1 MTIAVGDKLPEFT
14 FKAVTA
20 EVPAERTTAEI
31 FAGRKVVLFAV
42 PGAFTGTCSKV
53 HVPGYLAELDNLKAK
68 GVDEVV
74 VVSVND
80 VHVMKAWAESFGA
93 IGKIGFLADGSAAFT
108 KALGLEIDLTAAGM
122 GVRSKR
128 WSMLVEDGVV
138 KTLNVEPKPSEAEL
152 SGAACM
158 LGQLAA

>member
-1 MTIAVGDKLPEFT
+1 MTIAVGDKLPDFT
-14 FKAVTA
+14 FKTVTA
-20 EVPAERTTAEI
+20 ETPAERSVKDI

-53 HVPGYLAELDNLKAK
+53 HVPGYLAELDSLKAK
-68 GVDEVV
+68 GVDEVAV
-74 VVSVND
+74 VAVND
-80 VHVMKAWAESFGA
+80 VHVLKAWAESLGA
-93 IGKIGFLADGSAAFT
+93 LGKIAFLADGSAAFV
-108 KALGLEIDLTAAGM
+108 KALGLDIDLSANGM

-138 KTLNVEPKPSEAEL
+138 KTLNVEAKPSEAEL

>member
-1 MTIAVGDKLPEFT
+1 MTIAIGDKLPEFT
-14 FKAVTA
+14 FKAVTPDA
-20 EVPAERTTAEI
+20 PVERTVAEI

-42 PGAFTGTCSKV
+42 PGAFTSTCSKV
-53 HVPGYLAELDNLKAK
+53 HVPGYLAELPNLKAK
-68 GVDEVV
+68 GVDEIA

-93 IGKIGFLADGSAAFT
+93 IGKITFLADGSAAFA
-108 KALGLEIDLTAAGM
+108 KALGLEIDLSAAGM

-138 KTLNVEPKPSEAEL
+138 KTLNVEAKPSEAEL

>member
-14 FKAVTA
+14 FKAVSA
-20 EVPAERTTAEI
+20 EAPVERTTAEI

-108 KALGLEIDLTAAGM
+108 KALGLEIDLSAAGM